1 MRKIAVALDGSKP
14 AETALRVAL
23 DLAATNEASLSLVAV
38 VPVAPAFAAHPE
50 RARPLVEALRQD
62 ARRTLS
68 EAAESAKAA
77 GVRAEPVLAEGYP
90 AEEIVAAIAREKTD
104 LAVLGHR
111 GLSAQRMHLVGSV
124 GYNVAQFAPSP
135 VLLAR
140 SDAPI
145 RRILVPL
152 DGSEAATRAAAW
164 ARTLAGERRASVTVL
179 FVVPERPEE
188 TKFTVTRGV
197 SEPFLGPLV
206 EELKK
211 AGVDARRRV
220 EYGHPAERI
229 VKIATEGKYDL
240 VVLGRVGRAGPAGF
254 AVGGVTDKVLHYAPC
269 STLVVP

>member
-1 MRKIAVALDGSKP
+1 MRKVAVALDGSKP
-14 AETALRVAL
+14 AETALHVAL
-23 DLAATNEASLSLVAV
+23 DLAAADGARVLLMAV
-38 VPVAPAFAAHPE
+38 VPTAPAFAAHPE
-50 RARPLVEALRQD
+50 RARPILEALRED

-68 EAAESAKAA
+68 EAVERAKAM
-77 GVRAEPVLAEGYP
+77 GVRGEPILAEGYP
-90 AEEIVAAIAREKTD
+90 AEEIVAALGREKPD
-104 LAVLGHR
+104 LAILGHR

-135 VLLAR
+135 VLLTR

-145 RRILVPL
+145 RRILLPI

-164 ARTLAGERRASVTVL
+164 VRTLAGERRASVTVL

-197 SEPFLGPLV
+197 TEPFLGPLV

-229 VKIATEGKYDL
+229 MNVATEGKYDL